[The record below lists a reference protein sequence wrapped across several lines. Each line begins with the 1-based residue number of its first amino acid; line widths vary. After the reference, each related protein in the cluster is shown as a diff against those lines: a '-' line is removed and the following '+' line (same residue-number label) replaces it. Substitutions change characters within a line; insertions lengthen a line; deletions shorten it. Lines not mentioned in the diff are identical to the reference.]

1 MQRRPSQPGPTSA
14 LVVFSDEEQRSAASA
29 PTWCRPSWTRARRVV
44 DAIRADG
51 SRWWRVLDPDPVGHD
66 YDTQV
71 HPFTAEQ
78 VFEGR
83 AALESRDELVRS
95 LVGTD
100 PAETLRVSRAADLAV
115 DRFLPAVRAR
125 PRTAGRRQARWLHK
139 RLTAAM
145 ADGELLPASD
155 AGRVLALI
163 AIHDLRDVAWGGMT
177 RETAEAHVG
186 FWRDLVRRSP
196 PDLVPGAAA
205 VLGFAAWL
213 SGEGALAWCAVE
225 RCFERDPDD
234 ALARNVAALLQ
245 NAVPRRSW
253 TPMPPSDIRRSPAGR
268 SVPHDPA
275 LAPPTLR
282 SMPATRI
289 TERHVEVGGHTL
301 RVRDAGDPEGRPLV
315 YFHGTPSCRLEP
327 GVRGPPGGRAGCP
340 AGLRSTDPGYGESP
354 PVPFSLGIGRARHR
368 CGGRPAR
375 HRAVRDPRAVR
386 RWAVLAGV
394 RRSCSATG

>member
-1 MQRRPSQPGPTSA
+1 MRTSPYVARTPEDLIA
-14 LVVFSDEEQRSAASA
+14 LVPFVLGFHPTESVVLLTFGAAGGSFHARVDLPDGPDDRAEVCAVLCNAVRRNRAPTTAVIVFSDEEQRSAAICADLVPALLGTGAS
-29 PTWCRPSWTRARRVV
+29 VV

-51 SRWWRVLDPDPVGHD
+51 TRWWRVLDPDPVAHD

-83 AALESRDELVRS
+83 AALGSRDELVSS

-100 PAETLRVSRAADLAV
+100 QAETLRVSRAADLAV
-115 DRFLPAVRAR
+115 ERFLPAVRAR

-225 RCFERDPDD
+225 RCLERDPDD

-245 NAVPRRSW
+245 NAVPPTSW
-253 TPMPPSDIRRSPAGR
+253 TPMPPSDI
-268 SVPHDPA
+268 PA
-275 LAPPTLR
+275 L
-282 SMPATRI
+282 SGWS
-289 TERHVEVGGHTL
+289 ER
-301 RVRDAGDPEGRPLV
+301 A
-315 YFHGTPSCRLEP
+315 S
-327 GVRGPPGGRAGCP
+327 
-340 AGLRSTDPGYGESP
+340 
-354 PVPFSLGIGRARHR
+354 
-368 CGGRPAR
+368 
-375 HRAVRDPRAVR
+375 
-386 RWAVLAGV
+386 
-394 RRSCSATG
+394 